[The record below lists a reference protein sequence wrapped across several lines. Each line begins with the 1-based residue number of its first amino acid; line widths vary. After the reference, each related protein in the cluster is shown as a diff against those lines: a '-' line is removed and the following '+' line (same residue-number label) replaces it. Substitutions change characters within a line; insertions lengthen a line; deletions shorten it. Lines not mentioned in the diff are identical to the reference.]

1 MLCRRLDG
9 SSKDSNWLQC
19 LITYTEQHFTFS
31 LFTSEHFSLEFLYL
45 PQNVGLLAKFFPKD
59 WTFLSHWLFLSSL
72 ISRIWFLSS
81 LKGYIFVKILHIF
94 SISNAAVLPDSKSCV
109 QKKLCAKAE
118 TFLSMCMR
126 CITYR
131 HFLQRQLLH
140 FTSSSHL
147 GHFHSLES
155 CSPLWT
161 PEMSAIRALSEGH
174 VALIAPSDILHHFY
188 WTVPCGRNPGLFHRH
203 TNGGAEKLMVGLSSP
218 SFT

>member
-126 CITYR
+126 CITSRDSCCTSQAPPTWDIFTPWKVAPLYEHQR
-131 HFLQRQLLH
+131 CLPSEPSQRVMWPWLAHLTFSITSTEQFLVEGIQAC
-140 FTSSSHL
+140 FTD
-147 GHFHSLES
+147 
-155 CSPLWT
+155 
-161 PEMSAIRALSEGH
+161 
-174 VALIAPSDILHHFY
+174 V
-188 WTVPCGRNPGLFHRH
+188 
-203 TNGGAEKLMVGLSSP
+203 LMEVQKS
-218 SFT
+218 